1 MFFKDEKL
9 IDFDPKYPYLL
20 PEDWKDKNS
29 PTVYEILATTNTL
42 KRMYGKKVK
51 EIEQG
56 VISDDEG
63 EESLRNIAS
72 NYQTIKSL
80 LFQSR

>member
-1 MFFKDEKL
+1 MM
-9 IDFDPKYPYLL
+9 
-20 PEDWKDKNS
+20 S
-29 PTVYEILATTNTL
+29 NTL

>member
-9 IDFDPKYPYLL
+9 IDFDPKYPYLF

-29 PTVYEILATTNTL
+29 PTVYELLATTNTL

-51 EIEQG
+51 EIELG